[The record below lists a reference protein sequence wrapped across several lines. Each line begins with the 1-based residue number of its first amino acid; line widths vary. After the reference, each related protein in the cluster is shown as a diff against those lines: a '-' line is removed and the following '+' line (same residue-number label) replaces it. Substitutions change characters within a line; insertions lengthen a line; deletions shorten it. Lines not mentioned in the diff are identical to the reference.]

1 MLPKTTH
8 VAEDHGLGN
17 GDSAVDITES
27 LELLISVIAQNVIL
41 LNSVQ
46 RLLLSLQFDNVWVRN
61 NFLSKL
67 PHRILKK
74 SSPAVPALQNSN
86 NQKKQKSPQAM
97 YAESLPLNADA
108 LVLMAL
114 GCYHH
119 VSLIQDEHF
128 DFLGI
133 YELQFGTPVQH
144 SAGCAD
150 YNLLFH
156 HLTAL
161 LFVLHITFSFTACW
175 YIRKFQLR
183 IKLSHLFN
191 HFSSLKCQLVR
202 WGKAQTLEGEKGNN
216 GISPLI

>member
-1 MLPKTTH
+1 
-8 VAEDHGLGN
+8 VAEDHGLGD
-17 GDSAVDITES
+17 GDSTVDVTES

-67 PHRILKK
+67 PHRILKSGRK
-74 SSPAVPALQNSN
+74 QKHLAVPGEHS
-86 NQKKQKSPQAM
+86 S
-97 YAESLPLNADA
+97 SPLNADA

-114 GCYHH
+114 GGYHH

-133 YELQFGTPVQH
+133 YELQFGAPVQH
-144 SAGCAD
+144 SARGAD
-150 YNLLFH
+150 YNLLFP

-161 LFVLHITFSFTACW
+161 LFHFTVLTFIASDS
-175 YIRKFQLR
+175 IRKFQLR

-202 WGKAQTLEGEKGNN
+202 WGKAQTLEGEKDNAFERTNILGNTVTPGFKN
-216 GISPLI
+216 P

>member
-1 MLPKTTH
+1 M
-8 VAEDHGLGN
+8 AEDHGLGN

-46 RLLLSLQFDNVWVRN
+46 CLLLSLQFDNVWKH
-61 NFLSKL
+61 L
-67 PHRILKK
+67 
-74 SSPAVPALQNSN
+74 AVLGEHS
-86 NQKKQKSPQAM
+86 
-97 YAESLPLNADA
+97 SLPLNADA

-133 YELQFGTPVQH
+133 YEFQFGTPVQH
-144 SAGCAD
+144 SAGCHFT
-150 YNLLFH
+150 LL
-156 HLTAL
+156 
-161 LFVLHITFSFTACW
+161 TFIASDSIC
-175 YIRKFQLR
+175 KFQLW

-191 HFSSLKCQLVR
+191 HFSCLKCQLVC
-202 WGKAQTLEGEKGNN
+202 WGKPL
-216 GISPLI
+216 GISALLSQISSLPPQIPLT